1 MRILSVEG
9 NVGSG
14 KSTFLE
20 ELKKYYETNENVIIL
35 PEPVDVWD
43 SIKDENGTTM
53 LEKFYADQEKYAF
66 SFQMMAYISRL
77 AIIRKIVRSVK
88 DRQNLVLI
96 SERCLHTDK
105 NVFAKMLYDQGKI
118 LSVDFQIYLKW
129 FDEFADDFPIEQ
141 CIYIKTSPD
150 ICHERVKRRAR
161 LGEDIIPLDYLVRC
175 DLYHEEY
182 IKIMPKVST
191 LDGNI
196 DIFENT
202 EHLKKWLTSINDI
215 IGQKM

>member
-1 MRILSVEG
+1 MRILSIEG

-20 ELKKYYETNENVIIL
+20 ELRGCYKNNKNVIIL

-43 SIKDENGTTM
+43 GIKDKNGTTM
-53 LEKFYADQEKYAF
+53 LQKFYADQEKYAF

-77 AIIRKIVRSVK
+77 ASMREIVRSIP
-88 DRQNLVLI
+88 DRENVVLI

-105 NVFAKMLYDQGKI
+105 HVFAKMLYDQGKI
-118 LSVDFQIYLKW
+118 EDVDGKIYLTW
-129 FDEFADDFPIEQ
+129 FDEFAEDFPIDQ
-141 CIYIKTSPD
+141 CIYIKTEPA

-161 LGEDIIPLDYLVRC
+161 VGEDIIPLDYLVQC

-182 IKIMPKVST
+182 IKTMPKVVT

-196 DIFENT
+196 DIFENRD
-202 EHLKKWLTSINDI
+202 HLKTWLASMTDI

>member
-1 MRILSVEG
+1 MRILSIEG

-20 ELKKYYETNENVIIL
+20 ELKKYYANNKNVVIL

-43 SIKDENGTTM
+43 SIKDVNGITM
-53 LEKFYADQEKYAF
+53 LEKFCADQEKYAF

-77 AIIRKIVRSVK
+77 AIIRNIVRSVE
-88 DRQNLVLI
+88 DRQNLILI

-105 NVFAKMLYDQGKI
+105 HVFAKMLYDQGKI
-118 LSVDFQIYLKW
+118 RSVDFQIYLKW

-150 ICHERVKRRAR
+150 ICHERVKHRAR
-161 LGEDIIPLDYLVRC
+161 LGEDIIPLEYLVQC

-182 IKIMPKVST
+182 IKTMPKVST

-196 DIFENT
+196 DIFKNE
-202 EHLKKWLTSINDI
+202 EHLKTWLTSMNDI
-215 IGQKM
+215 ICQKM

>member
-1 MRILSVEG
+1 MRILSIEG

-20 ELKKYYETNENVIIL
+20 ELRGYYKNNKNVIIL

-43 SIKDENGTTM
+43 GIKDKNGTTM
-53 LEKFYADQEKYAF
+53 LQKFYADQEKYAF

-77 AIIRKIVRSVK
+77 ALMRQIIRSVPE
-88 DRQNLVLI
+88 REHLVLI

-105 NVFAKMLYDQGKI
+105 HVFAKMLYDQGKI
-118 LSVDFQIYLKW
+118 EDVDFQIYLTW
-129 FDEFADDFPIEQ
+129 FDEFVQDFPIDQ
-141 CIYIKTSPD
+141 CIYIKTEPA

-161 LGEDIIPLDYLVRC
+161 IGEDIIPLEYLVQC
-175 DLYHEEY
+175 DLYHEAY
-182 IKIMPKVST
+182 IKTMPKVAT

-196 DIFENT
+196 DIFENRD
-202 EHLKKWLTSINDI
+202 HLQTWLASMTDI